1 MGRFHGE
8 QSRFEFLRFN
18 GSRVLV
24 VGWGGTLRSE
34 IFVCRINY
42 STVCSKVY

>member
-24 VGWGGTLRSE
+24 VGWGGDFTERNLRLQDKLQHG
-34 IFVCRINY
+34 V
-42 STVCSKVY
+42 